1 MKIQL
6 IRNATL
12 KISLAGSTILTDPV
26 LLPRH
31 GIESF
36 AGVEKNP
43 TVELPFPAEEVIKE
57 IDLVLVSHLHQDHF
71 DDGAKKLLPKDVPI
85 LCRKIN
91 ETALKENGFLNITPI
106 ETQTTW
112 QTIEITPTPGRH
124 AGNEKWEE
132 ILGRVSGFV
141 LKAPGEPVVYWAGDT
156 ILYDE
161 IKAVLTTVKPDIIL
175 THSCGAEL
183 GDSGPIV
190 MDARQTIEVC
200 KLCPGTVV
208 VAVHMEA
215 LDHCRVSRQA
225 LRHHARVNGIL
236 DHHLRI
242 PENGE
247 TLNFYINKK
256 EEKP

>member
-12 KISLAGSTILTDPV
+12 KISMAGATILTDPV

-36 AGVEKNP
+36 AGIEKNP
-43 TVELPFPAEEVIKE
+43 TVELPFPAEEVIK
-57 IDLVLVSHLHQDHF
+57 DMDMVLVSHLHRDHF
-71 DDGAKKLLPKDVPI
+71 DEGAKKILPKDIPI

-91 ETALKENGFLNITPI
+91 EAALKDNGFLNITPV
-106 ETQTTW
+106 ETQMTW
-112 QTIEITPTPGRH
+112 RDIEITPTPGRH
-124 AGNEKWEE
+124 AGNEKWET

-141 LKAPGEPVVYWAGDT
+141 FQAPGEPVVYWAGDT
-156 ILYDE
+156 ILYDD
-161 IKAVLTTVKPDIIL
+161 IKTVITSVKPDIII

-183 GDSGPIV
+183 EDSGPIV
-190 MDARQTIEVC
+190 MDARQTIDVC
-200 KLCPGTVV
+200 KLCCPGAVV

-225 LRHHARVNGIL
+225 LRHHAVINGIL
-236 DHHLRI
+236 KHRLLI

-247 TLNFYINKK
+247 IFTF
-256 EEKP
+256 